1 MYNKMKFARVF
12 TKLLYL
18 PSLADIV
25 SATSVS
31 YLTLN
36 LRETNDRPTFTYY
49 FKIQN
54 KNREQFT
61 NNLLVN
67 EMVVT

>member
-1 MYNKMKFARVF
+1 MKFARVF

-31 YLTLN
+31 LCLTEILGK
-36 LRETNDRPTFTYY
+36 LMIQFTYY

-54 KNREQFT
+54 KNREQ
-61 NNLLVN
+61 LVN
-67 EMVVT
+67 EMVVTYN